1 VTISLQVVEESA
13 GLPDAQEFNEWLT
26 EVFRVTATATADL
39 TLRIVGETE
48 SRELNARFRH
58 KDKPTNVLSFPA
70 VNVPGLPLHDEPTL
84 GDLVV
89 CAPVVEREAA
99 EQGKPAKAHW
109 AHMLVH
115 GTLHLLG
122 YDHIAAAEASRMETL
137 ERQILA
143 NCGFADPYAE
153 NGA

>member
-1 VTISLQVVEESA
+1 VAIRLQVVEEAA
-13 GLPDAQEFNEWLT
+13 GLPGVDELDAWLSQ
-26 EVFRVTATATADL
+26 VFQVTATTAADL
-39 TLRIVGETE
+39 TLRVVGEAE

-58 KDKPTNVLSFPA
+58 KDKSTNVLSFPS
-70 VNVPGLPLHDEPTL
+70 VNLPGLPARTKTTL

-99 EQGKPAKAHW
+99 GQGKAIRAHW

-122 YDHIAAAEASRMETL
+122 YDHVGAAEAERMEAL
-137 ERQILA
+137 ERRILA